1 MKPEMSGY
9 SGSRGKGVMSV
20 FTRLL
25 VLLAVCTLVV
35 IIVFG
40 VKGDL
45 NTHLS
50 LKKPGKTV
58 LEYLRMTQTQFS
70 TDTEP
75 MVMSLDYYE
84 QIGTAAQN
92 LFDLQCWASSVGI
105 RSVVEPSVLAKWGST
120 SLMFS
125 KDEKYLKFRDLY
137 DITHWNLM
145 SSNSNFSQLVSLE
158 YFLKYGSKDVVLVQI
173 KYAMFYSRRCQPLKE
188 FANSDWFR
196 FLSKNRFHIKKTVCF
211 DYEKEPSHIFKEKT
225 FRDKIFQG
233 TGQNISI
240 IFNLWEGVR
249 TSGSKRVVIRG
260 SKCNYDLGK
269 LASVNTAPQPI
280 SKITYSPL
288 TSCPN
293 MPSQRILNFFEI
305 FKTKHLFGVKYV
317 AVMLR
322 TQKMNQSI
330 ISRQPESNSCI
341 GEIIPDWK
349 NIVADHNL
357 TQTLFFTDVGK
368 FGSLN
373 WNNKYANK
381 FSQYL
386 ENLLKLKMTLNE
398 VNSALTEIT
407 GSTDRV
413 QIALLH
419 RLLVAHAECVI
430 MIGGGAFQNQ
440 TLNMYAHLHVGREC
454 YSVRNL
460 HCVPQYIQHVN
471 GAIINV

>member
-1 MKPEMSGY
+1 MREMSGY
-9 SGSRGKGVMSV
+9 SASREGKGVLSAFV
-20 FTRLL
+20 RLL
-25 VLLAVCTLVV
+25 VLLAVCTVIL
-35 IIVFG
+35 IIVF
-40 VKGDL
+40 VAKGDL

-50 LKKPGKTV
+50 LKKPGTTA
-58 LEYLRMTQTQFS
+58 LENLRMTQTQFS
-70 TDTEP
+70 TNTEP

-84 QIGTAAQN
+84 QIGNGAQN

-105 RSVVEPSVLAKWGST
+105 RSVVEPSVLAKRGST

-145 SSNSNFSQLVSLE
+145 SSNSNFSRLESLE
-158 YFLKYGSKDVVLVQI
+158 YFLKHGAKDVVLVQI
-173 KYAMFYSRRCQPLKE
+173 KYAMFYSRRCQPLKK

-196 FLSKNRFHIKKTVCF
+196 FLSKNGFHINKTVCF
-211 DYEKEPSHIFKEKT
+211 DYEKEPSHIFKEET

-233 TGQNISI
+233 TGQNTSI

-249 TSGSKRVVIRG
+249 TRGVARVVIRG
-260 SKCNYDLGK
+260 SKCNNDLGK
-269 LASVNTAPQPI
+269 LASVNTAPQSI
-280 SKITYSPL
+280 SKITYSPF
-288 TSCPN
+288 TSCPF
-293 MPSQRILNFFEI
+293 MPSKRILNFFET

-322 TQKMNQSI
+322 TQKMNRSI
-330 ISRQPESNSCI
+330 ISIQPESNSCI
-341 GEIIPDWK
+341 GEIILDWK
-349 NIVADHNL
+349 KIVADHNL
-357 TQTLFFTDVGK
+357 TQTLFFTDFGK

-373 WNNKYANK
+373 WKSKSANN

-386 ENLLKLKMTLNE
+386 QDLLKLKITLNE

-430 MIGGGAFQNQ
+430 MIGGGIFQSQ

-460 HCVPQYIQHVN
+460 HCVPRYIKHVN